1 MSAESSGDKSN
12 AADLNGDVKL
22 GKNRENV
29 DNHQEKRMGSFG
41 DVPRSRSYFG
51 VTPVEAPLK
60 MFKER
65 YRENGSGTASSWS
78 IVPGKVS
85 LVEIMTMG
93 IRRRIPESNGLRRT
107 EERGIQTQLT

>member
-1 MSAESSGDKSN
+1 MFAESSGDKSN
-12 AADLNGDVKL
+12 AAELYGDVKL

-29 DNHQEKRMGSFG
+29 GNHQEKRIGSFG
-41 DVPRSRSYFG
+41 NVPRSRSYFG

-65 YRENGSGTASSWS
+65 YRENGSRTGSNRS

-85 LVEIMTMG
+85 LAEIMTMG
-93 IRRRIPESNGLRRT
+93 IRKRNPE
-107 EERGIQTQLT
+107 